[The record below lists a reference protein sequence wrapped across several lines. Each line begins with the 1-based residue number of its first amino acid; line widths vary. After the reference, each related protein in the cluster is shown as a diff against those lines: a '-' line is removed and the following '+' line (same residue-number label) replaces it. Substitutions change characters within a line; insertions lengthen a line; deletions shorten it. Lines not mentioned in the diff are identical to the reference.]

1 MLESKVPL
9 CYFLYHL
16 LDEFSS
22 ENLFFFLEV
31 EQFENY
37 KKKTSRKYKEMAR
50 RIYDTYILNDSYLE
64 INLDDRVKRD
74 IADQM
79 NADNGE
85 ICPSI
90 FADAQTS
97 AYIMLESSFIRFLHT
112 SVYKDMVENCGYL
125 NIHYGQEVTNTALNY
140 LTQYL
145 RHQQNIVIMHR
156 IYLTLI
162 TLIHGRLRHQYL
174 QVLRCLQRNRH
185 IRHQKNS
192 QSEGCLRKEEKVKD
206 EFQREYLNKFNN

>member
-1 MLESKVPL
+1 
-9 CYFLYHL
+9 
-16 LDEFSS
+16 
-22 ENLFFFLEV
+22 V

-112 SVYKDMVENCGYL
+112 
-125 NIHYGQEVTNTALNY
+125 
-140 LTQYL
+140 QYL
-145 RHQQNIVIMHR
+145 RHQQNIVIMHSQDHGPLGDSLAEMNIKHYDLTKAIVNGFIRDLFDVDYFDPWSSSSSVSSSSSLSSTKPTHSPSKKLTKRRLSQKRRKSERR
-156 IYLTLI
+156 IST
-162 TLIHGRLRHQYL
+162 
-174 QVLRCLQRNRH
+174 
-185 IRHQKNS
+185 
-192 QSEGCLRKEEKVKD
+192 
-206 EFQREYLNKFNN
+206 

>member
-1 MLESKVPL
+1 
-9 CYFLYHL
+9 
-16 LDEFSS
+16 
-22 ENLFFFLEV
+22 
-31 EQFENY
+31 
-37 KKKTSRKYKEMAR
+37 MAR

-145 RHQQNIVIMHR
+145 RHQQNIVIMHSQDHGPLGDSLAEMNIKHYDLTKAIVNGFIRDLFDVDYFDPWSSSSSVSSSSSLSSTKPTHSPSKKLTKRRLSQKRRKSERR
-156 IYLTLI
+156 ISTWI
-162 TLIHGRLRHQYL
+162 
-174 QVLRCLQRNRH
+174 
-185 IRHQKNS
+185 S
-192 QSEGCLRKEEKVKD
+192 Q
-206 EFQREYLNKFNN
+206 